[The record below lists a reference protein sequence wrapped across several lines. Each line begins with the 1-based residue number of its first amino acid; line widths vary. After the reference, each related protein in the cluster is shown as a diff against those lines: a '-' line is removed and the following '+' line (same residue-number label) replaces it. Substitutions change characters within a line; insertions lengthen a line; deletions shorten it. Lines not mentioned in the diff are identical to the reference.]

1 MNTYTGSP
9 KHVMVMVV
17 YTTKSPRGGLQMI
30 TVDYGGVGGGR
41 AIDYVI
47 KLFSKFHQLK
57 PNFKEK
63 VIILL
68 QNISV
73 IKLIGY

>member
-1 MNTYTGSP
+1 MIMGG
-9 KHVMVMVV
+9 
-17 YTTKSPRGGLQMI
+17 GGL
-30 TVDYGGVGGGR
+30 

-47 KLFSKFHQLK
+47 KLFSKFYQLK

-63 VIILL
+63 AIILL